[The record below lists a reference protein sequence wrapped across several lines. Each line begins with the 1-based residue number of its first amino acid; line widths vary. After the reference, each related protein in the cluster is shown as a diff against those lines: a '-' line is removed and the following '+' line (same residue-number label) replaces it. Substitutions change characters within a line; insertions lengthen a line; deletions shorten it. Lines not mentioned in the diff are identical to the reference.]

1 MTTLN
6 RTERPIPAPVAEMA
20 AMTRANR
27 MDRREFLTIASTMGL
42 SAAAA
47 YGLIGL
53 SLPSPARA
61 ETPKKGGVLKI
72 AMPVKELKDP
82 RTFDWGEM
90 GNLGRQFLDPFV
102 KYSADY
108 TFEPKLAESW
118 DVNDDATEY
127 VLHLRKGVKWSNGD
141 DFTAED
147 ALFNLNRWC
156 DKKAPGNSMA
166 GRLAAL
172 VDADTGKARDGAI
185 VKVDDHTIKLSLS
198 KPDIALIAN
207 LADFPALLVHRSF
220 EETGSDLVKH
230 PIGTGPFELVSFDT
244 ATRAVYKRREASN
257 PWWGG
262 EVYLDGVEF
271 IDYGTDPNAVA
282 SAFESGEVQC
292 NFETTGN
299 QIDVLNSLGLEHSE
313 AQTAATAVAR
323 FNVGNKPYDDKRV
336 RNAMQLAVDNEAVLQ
351 LGYSGR
357 GSIAENH
364 HVCPIH
370 PEYFAL
376 PKVARD
382 LDKARA
388 LMAEAGQ
395 TDHEHELIS
404 SDDDW
409 HRNTADAV
417 AGQLRDAGFKIKRTV
432 LPATTFWADWT
443 KYPFSLTGWTMR
455 PLGVQV
461 LAVAYRSGEAWNETG
476 FADPEFD
483 KHLNE
488 ALSVADPQKRSA
500 AMEAVENI
508 LQDSG
513 VIIQP
518 YWRKVFCHFVAAVK
532 NHRAHPLNQIHL
544 ETVWLDG

>member
-1 MTTLN
+1 MSILG
-6 RTERPIPAPVAEMA
+6 RTKRPIPAAVSEMA

-53 SLPSPARA
+53 ARPIPARA
-61 ETPKKGGVLKI
+61 QEPKKGGVLKI
-72 AMPVKELKDP
+72 AMPVKELRDP

-108 TFEPKLAESW
+108 TFEPKLLESW
-118 DVNDDATEY
+118 EVSDDATEY
-127 VLHLRKGVKWSNGD
+127 TLHLRKGVKWNNGD
-141 DFTAED
+141 DFTVED

-156 DKKAPGNSMA
+156 EKKAPGNSMA
-166 GRLAAL
+166 GRLSAL
-172 VDADTGKARDGAI
+172 VDAETGKAREGAI
-185 VKVDDHTIKLSLS
+185 VRVDDHTIKLSLS

-207 LADFPALLVHRSF
+207 FADFPALLVHRSF

-230 PIGTGPFELVSFDT
+230 PIGTGPFELVSFET
-244 ATRAVYKRREASN
+244 ASRAVYKRREN
-257 PWWGG
+257 GGPWWGG
-262 EVYLDGVEF
+262 ETYLDGVEF

-282 SAFESGEVQC
+282 SAFEAGEVHC

-299 QIDVLNSLGLEHSE
+299 QIDVLGGMDLQRSE

-323 FNVGNKPYDDKRV
+323 FNVGRKPYDDQRV

-357 GSIAENH
+357 GSAAENH

-376 PKVARD
+376 PKLTRD
-382 LDKARA
+382 LDKAKA

-395 TDHEHELIS
+395 MDFEHEFIS

-409 HRNTADAV
+409 HRNTADAI
-417 AGQLRDAGFKIKRTV
+417 AGQLREAGFKVKRTV
-432 LPATTFWADWT
+432 LPSATFWNDWT

-455 PLGVQV
+455 PLAVQV
-461 LAVAYRSGEAWNETG
+461 LAVAYRSGETWNETG
-476 FADPEFD
+476 FSDPEFD
-483 KHLNE
+483 RLLNE
-488 ALSVADPQKRSA
+488 ALSVADPEKRRVS
-500 AMEAVENI
+500 MEAVEKI

-518 YWRKVFCHFVAAVK
+518 YWRKVFCHFVPAVK
-532 NHRAHPLNQIHL
+532 DHRAHPLNQIHL
-544 ETVWLDG
+544 ETVWLDS